1 MIKTEESKWSRAGF
15 KDAVCGIATKCT
27 IEKHSG
33 TKDRGGRAAAG
44 RLTFMIDTRREG
56 REFMLLTFT

>member
-1 MIKTEESKWSRAGF
+1 MSRAGF
-15 KDAVCGIATKCT
+15 KDAVCGIATKCA